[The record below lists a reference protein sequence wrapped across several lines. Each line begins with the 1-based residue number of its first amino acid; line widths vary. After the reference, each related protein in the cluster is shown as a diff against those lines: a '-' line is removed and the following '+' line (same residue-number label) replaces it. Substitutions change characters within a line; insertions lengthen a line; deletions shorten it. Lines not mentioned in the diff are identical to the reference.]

1 MQHFHKEILKTKV
14 IIIAMKISQVR
25 IKRKSEF
32 VEERS
37 SKLNYRL
44 VITLKNKK
52 IKMKRKWMESH
63 KTVRIYQVFQSLC
76 EIMVSKV
83 GVGSGNKT
91 QNNND

>member
-1 MQHFHKEILKTKV
+1 MEILETKV
-14 IIIAMKISQVR
+14 IIMAMEISQVR
-25 IKRKSEF
+25 IKRKPEF

-44 VITLKNKK
+44 VITLKNKE
-52 IKMKRKWMESH
+52 IKMK
-63 KTVRIYQVFQSLC
+63 SLC